1 MIEFMTGY
9 DSAPGT
15 SKSKKND
22 FSRESIFRAIAE
34 SRYNP

>member
-9 DSAPGT
+9 DSAPRT